1 MRTPAGRYVS
11 PNLHTWVGRAPGPCC
26 PRGAEAFELHL
37 CRDLC
42 MIPRSCSCLPTRRHH
57 RAQTTG
63 SSMSPP
69 CQILRTQG
77 PREPEAWTR
86 ASRALPGSAQHHF
99 AMSGDT
105 GPLWSSLRTSQRIRL
120 GDPQGL
126 APHAHISVTL
136 RDPKTPCT
144 HHVLC
149 LPRDGLVMTSFAGM
163 ALEFIQGFSLLSFR
177 SNSKRIFQSL
187 HACNGQATEKQ
198 QVMGINSSDTMLA
211 ATVTAGSQ
219 IGGGGPGPCVSTA
232 TLCPATVGLGQ
243 ETPHA

>member
-99 AMSGDT
+99 AMSGGT

-144 HHVLC
+144 HRT
-149 LPRDGLVMTSFAGM
+149 PRTWSSFLHTGNLALIPRLHPQAAGVQAMSRQLLLFSKVIYSSNIKQKLVYINPMS
-163 ALEFIQGFSLLSFR
+163 
-177 SNSKRIFQSL
+177 QS
-187 HACNGQATEKQ
+187 
-198 QVMGINSSDTMLA
+198 
-211 ATVTAGSQ
+211 
-219 IGGGGPGPCVSTA
+219 
-232 TLCPATVGLGQ
+232 
-243 ETPHA
+243 